1 MISYL
6 FNTFFYQPLFN
17 GLIFLYNAVPGHDM
31 GVSIIILT
39 VLIRL
44 IIWPLTNKGI
54 KNQKVLN
61 KIQPQIEEIKR
72 KLKSNKEEQT
82 KALMALYSENKIS
95 PFAGLLPIIVQIPI
109 IIALWRV
116 FLNSVNLDLG
126 SLYSFIP
133 APVAVQSVFLGLV
146 DLSQRSMVL
155 AVISGVLQ
163 YFQTKMIMPSVFA
176 KSADSKSAPPSKSS
190 DFGQIMSKQMLYLGP
205 VLSTVIF
212 WSLPAALPLYWIV
225 VSLLTILQQ
234 YLNQNNGREL
244 GKN

>member
-17 GLIFLYNAVPGHDM
+17 GLIFLYNVIPGHDF

-39 VLIRL
+39 ILIRI

-61 KIQPQIEEIKR
+61 KIQPQIGEIK
-72 KLKSNKEEQT
+72 KKFKNNKEEQA

-95 PFAGLLPIIVQIPI
+95 PFSGFLPIIIQIPI
-109 IIALWRV
+109 IIALWQV
-116 FLNSVNLDLG
+116 FLNSANLDLS
-126 SLYSFIP
+126 SLYSFVS
-133 APVAVQSVFLGLV
+133 APDSIQLVFLGLV
-146 DLSQRSMVL
+146 DLSQRSVVL
-155 AVISGVLQ
+155 AVISGVLK
-163 YFQTKMIMPSVFA
+163 YFQTKMVMPPVKASDGA
-176 KSADSKSAPPSKSS
+176 PSKSS
-190 DFGQIMSKQMLYLGP
+190 DFGQIMAKQMLYLGP
-205 VLSTVIF
+205 VLSIVIF

-234 YLNQNNGREL
+234 YLNQNNGREIN
-244 GKN
+244 KN

>member
-1 MISYL
+1 MLSYL

-17 GLIFLYNAVPGHDM
+17 GLIFLYNIVPGHDF

-39 VLIRL
+39 ILIRL

-72 KLKSNKEEQT
+72 RFKGDKEGQA

-95 PFAGLLPIIVQIPI
+95 PFAGLLPIIIQIPI
-109 IIALWRV
+109 IIALWQV
-116 FLNSVNLDLG
+116 FLNSANLNMG

-133 APVAVQSVFLGLV
+133 APGSLQLVFLGV
-146 DLSQRSMVL
+146 FDLSQRSVVL

-163 YFQTKMIMPSVFA
+163 YFQTKMIMPLPAANKATDFA
-176 KSADSKSAPPSKSS
+176 STMA
-190 DFGQIMSKQMLYLGP
+190 KQMLYLGP
-205 VLSTVIF
+205 VLSIVIF

-244 GKN
+244 NKN

>member
-17 GLIFLYNAVPGHDM
+17 GLIFLYNIVPGHDF

-39 VLIRL
+39 ILIRL

-72 KLKSNKEEQT
+72 RFKGNKEGQAR
-82 KALMALYSENKIS
+82 ALMALYSENKIS
-95 PFAGLLPIIVQIPI
+95 PFAGLLPIIIQIPI
-109 IIALWRV
+109 IIALWQV

-126 SLYSFIP
+126 SLYSFVP
-133 APVAVQSVFLGLV
+133 APDSLQLVFLGLV

-155 AVISGVLQ
+155 AVISGILQ
-163 YFQTKMIMPSVFA
+163 YFQTKMVMPLSIKVSGGKPA
-176 KSADSKSAPPSKSS
+176 GSS
-190 DFGQIMSKQMLYLGP
+190 DFGSIMAKQMLYLGP
-205 VLSTVIF
+205 VLSIVIF

-225 VSLLTILQQ
+225 VSLLTIFQQ
-234 YLNQNNGREL
+234 YLNQTNGREL
-244 GKN
+244 NKN

>member
-6 FNTFFYQPLFN
+6 FNIFFYHPLFN
-17 GLIFLYNAVPGHDM
+17 GLIFLYNIIPGHDF

-39 VLIRL
+39 ILIRI

-61 KIQPQIEEIKR
+61 KIQPQIGEIK
-72 KLKSNKEEQT
+72 KKFKNNKEEQA

-95 PFAGLLPIIVQIPI
+95 PFSGFLPIIIQIPI

-116 FLNSVNLDLG
+116 FLNSANLDLS
-126 SLYSFIP
+126 SLYSFVS
-133 APVAVQSVFLGLV
+133 APDSIQLVFLGLV
-146 DLSQRSMVL
+146 DLSRRSVVL

-163 YFQTKMIMPSVFA
+163 YFQTKMVIPLSSA
-176 KSADSKSAPPSKSS
+176 KALEGKSSSGS
-190 DFGQIMSKQMLYLGP
+190 DFGSIMAKQMLYLGP
-205 VLSTVIF
+205 VLSIVIF

-234 YLNQNNGREL
+234 YLNQNNGREIN
-244 GKN
+244 KN

>member
-17 GLIFLYNAVPGHDM
+17 GLIFLYNIVPGHDM
-31 GVSIIILT
+31 GISIIILT
-39 VLIRL
+39 ILIRL
-44 IIWPLTNKGI
+44 VIWPLTNKGI

-61 KIQPQIEEIKR
+61 KIQPQIEEIKKR
-72 KLKSNKEEQT
+72 FKNNKEEQA

-95 PFAGLLPIIVQIPI
+95 PFAGLLPIIIQIPI

-126 SLYSFIP
+126 SLYSFISAP
-133 APVAVQSVFLGLV
+133 ATVQVVFLGVV

-155 AVISGVLQ
+155 AVISGALQ
-163 YFQTKMIMPSVFA
+163 YFQTKMVMPPKKENAS
-176 KSADSKSAPPSKSS
+176 SKSS
-190 DFGQIMSKQMLYLGP
+190 DFGQIMAKQMLYLGP
-205 VLSTVIF
+205 VLSIVIF

-225 VSLLTILQQ
+225 VSLLTIFQQ
-234 YLNQNNGREL
+234 YLNQNNGREIN
-244 GKN
+244 KN

>member
-17 GLIFLYNAVPGHDM
+17 GLIFLYNIVPSHDF

-39 VLIRL
+39 ILIRL

-61 KIQPQIEEIKR
+61 KIQPQIEEIKKR
-72 KLKSNKEEQT
+72 FKDNKEGRAR
-82 KALMALYSENKIS
+82 ALMALYTDNRIS
-95 PFAGLLPIIVQIPI
+95 PFAGFLPIIIQIPI

-116 FLNSVNLDLG
+116 FLNSANLDMG
-126 SLYSFIP
+126 SLYSFISAP
-133 APVAVQSVFLGLV
+133 ASIQLVFLGLV
-146 DLSQRSMVL
+146 DLSQRSVVL
-155 AVISGVLQ
+155 AIISGVLQ
-163 YFQTKMIMPSVFA
+163 YFQTKMIMPSFA
-176 KSADSKSAPPSKSS
+176 KASKGAPPSKSS
-190 DFGQIMSKQMLYLGP
+190 DFGQTMSKQMLYLGP
-205 VLSTVIF
+205 VLSIVIF

-234 YLNQNNGREL
+234 YLNQNNGREFN
-244 GKN
+244 KN

>member
-6 FNTFFYQPLFN
+6 FNTFFYRPLFN
-17 GLIFLYNAVPGHDM
+17 GLIFLYNIVPGHDF

-39 VLIRL
+39 ILIR
-44 IIWPLTNKGI
+44 IVIWPLTNKGI

-61 KIQPQIEEIKR
+61 KIQPQIEEVKR
-72 KLKSNKEEQT
+72 KFKNDKEGQA

-95 PFAGLLPIIVQIPI
+95 PFSGLLPIIIQIPI

-116 FLNSVNLDLG
+116 FLNSAHLDL
-126 SLYSFIP
+126 SLLYSFVS
-133 APVAVQSVFLGLV
+133 APVSIRLIFLGLV

-163 YFQTKMIMPSVFA
+163 YFQTKMIMPSSA
-176 KSADSKSAPPSKSS
+176 KAPESAPSRSS
-190 DFGQIMSKQMLYLGP
+190 DFGQIMAKQMLYLGP
-205 VLSTVIF
+205 VLSIVIF

-225 VSLLTILQQ
+225 VSILTILQQ
-234 YLNQNNGREL
+234 YLNQNNGREIN
-244 GKN
+244 KN

>member
-17 GLIFLYNAVPGHDM
+17 GLIFLYNVIPGHDF

-39 VLIRL
+39 ILIRI

-61 KIQPQIEEIKR
+61 KIQPQIGEIK
-72 KLKSNKEEQT
+72 KKFKNNKEEQA

-95 PFAGLLPIIVQIPI
+95 PFSGFLPIIIQIPI
-109 IIALWRV
+109 IIALWQV
-116 FLNSVNLDLG
+116 FLNSANLDLS
-126 SLYSFIP
+126 SLYSFVS
-133 APVAVQSVFLGLV
+133 APDSIQLVFLGLV
-146 DLSQRSMVL
+146 DLSQRSVVL

-163 YFQTKMIMPSVFA
+163 YFQTKMVMPPVKASDGA
-176 KSADSKSAPPSKSS
+176 PSKSS
-190 DFGQIMSKQMLYLGP
+190 DFGQIMAKQMLYLGP
-205 VLSTVIF
+205 VLSIVIF

-234 YLNQNNGREL
+234 YLNQNNGREIN
-244 GKN
+244 KN